1 MNVLMLL
8 KPKETVKYIYDD
20 NTLRQG
26 MEKMRAHSYT
36 AIPVISDD
44 GKYVGTVSE
53 GDFLYYILDQRNN
66 SLKAKEKHLVR
77 DILREGFNPA
87 VRIDVTMDELLE
99 RAMRQNFVPV
109 TDDFDTF
116 IDPAAFIGRA
126 PQQVEAFLAETV
138 RPLLAANASDVKSGD
153 AVNV

>member
-1 MNVLMLL
+1 MNGIMLL
-8 KPKETVKYIYDD
+8 KPKTTVQYIFED

-26 MEKMRAHSYT
+26 LEKMRAHSYT
-36 AIPVISDD
+36 AIPVISQD

-116 IDPAAFIGRA
+116 IGIVTRQDIIRNFI
-126 PQQVEAFLAETV
+126 E
-138 RPLLAANASDVKSGD
+138 
-153 AVNV
+153 

>member
-1 MNVLMLL
+1 MNVIMLL
-8 KPKETVKYIYDD
+8 KPKTTVKYIFED

-26 MEKMRAHSYT
+26 LEKMRAHSYT
-36 AIPVISDD
+36 AIPVISQD

-116 IDPAAFIGRA
+116 IGIVTRQDIIRNFI
-126 PQQVEAFLAETV
+126 E
-138 RPLLAANASDVKSGD
+138 
-153 AVNV
+153 

>member
-1 MNVLMLL
+1 MNVIMLL
-8 KPKETVKYIYDD
+8 KPKPTVQYIFED

-26 MEKMRAHSYT
+26 LEKMRAHSYT
-36 AIPVISDD
+36 AIPVISQD

-116 IDPAAFIGRA
+116 IGIVTRQDIIRNFI
-126 PQQVEAFLAETV
+126 E
-138 RPLLAANASDVKSGD
+138 
-153 AVNV
+153 